1 MVLRALIVAGAVS
14 IGALFL
20 AKKGKKGGKVGRDGR
35 PSRASGKRC
44 DPLGAFVDLTPVPP
58 TPAKADGKPRQ
69 RPLEGMK
76 FVVKDIFDIEGRVTG
91 FGSPAWVAT
100 HDRAAVTARAVSQCA
115 DAGAAGV
122 GVTHMDEFAYSING
136 ENAHYGTPVNPAAR
150 GRIPGGSSSGS
161 AVAVAACLRGV
172 DFALGT
178 DSGGGACESPRL
190 SPDATASA
198 PPTAR
203 FPPRV
208 SHRSPH
214 QWTPWD
220 GSRAIPPC
228 CARLVASFSPAR
240 AERWNLRCPSRF
252 SW

>member
-1 MVLRALIVAGAVS
+1 MI
-14 IGALFL
+14 
-20 AKKGKKGGKVGRDGR
+20 
-35 PSRASGKRC
+35 
-44 DPLGAFVDLTPVPP
+44 PLGAFVDLTPVPP

-150 GRIPGGSSSGS
+150 GRIPGGFLQRF
-161 AVAVAACLRGV
+161 CRRRR
-172 DFALGT
+172 
-178 DSGGGACESPRL
+178 RL
-190 SPDATASA
+190 
-198 PPTAR
+198 
-203 FPPRV
+203 PPRGGLRVGHRQRRQRASPSV
-208 SHRSPH
+208 SHRMLRLPPH
-214 QWTPWD
+214 PRRGFHLGVTPFAPSMDTGD